1 MSVLAGTGVL
11 LGRQYRLLVRQ
22 PVWIA
27 IMLVQPV
34 VWLVLYSQLFRSL
47 PGLGLGTTSYV
58 EFLTPGVAIMSAFSH
73 GSWEG
78 AQTMR
83 DLEQGVFTRFLTT
96 PLDAAALVLAR
107 IGQAALTGLLQAAAI
122 LVLALPLGARIHG
135 GPAGWV
141 TILLAA
147 GLVAASFAGIA
158 DTIALLVRREE
169 TVIALAQFAVLPLT
183 FLSATLISEQLMP
196 RWMRVL
202 ATGNPVNWAV
212 TAARAAT
219 LPHTDWS
226 LVAARLGLLAAAA
239 AATLAAALMA
249 LRRYRATL

>member
-1 MSVLAGTGVL
+1 MSILAGTGVL
-11 LGRQYRLLVRQ
+11 LGRHYRLLARQ

-47 PGLGLGTTSYV
+47 PGLGLQATSYV
-58 EFLTPGVAIMSAFSH
+58 EFLAPGVAIMSAFSH

-78 AQTMR
+78 AQAMR
-83 DLEQGVFTRFLTT
+83 ELEQGVFTRFLTT

-122 LVLALPLGARIHG
+122 LLLALPLGVRIHG
-135 GPAGWV
+135 GAAGWAA
-141 TILLAA
+141 ILLAA
-147 GLVAASFAGIA
+147 GLVAASFAGLA

-183 FLSATLISEQLMP
+183 FLSATLISERLMP
-196 RWMRVL
+196 PWMRLL
-202 ATGNPVNWAV
+202 AGANPVNWAV
-212 TAARAAT
+212 IAAREAT
-219 LPHTDWS
+219 LPHTDWH
-226 LVAARLGLLAAAA
+226 VVVTRLGLLGAAA
-239 AATLAAALMA
+239 AATLTAALLA
-249 LRRYRATL
+249 LRHYRSTL